1 MPVGGRTTH
10 SFPNGT
16 PLPIWLLTIGV
27 FVAVVFFMIFTDG
40 LAWWYRASAIGIPI
54 VAYSIAYSRLVL
66 RYEQTGRAVRLPRRP
81 SLIVRYPSG
90 LPRPMLVA
98 RSAFFVTVATM
109 FVFGLAPVPEMIAR
123 RGIIG
128 CVFALIAV
136 AILNLS
142 LERKYVER
150 GRAVEVDVNR
160 TGDSE

>member
-1 MPVGGRTTH
+1 
-10 SFPNGT
+10 
-16 PLPIWLLTIGV
+16 
-27 FVAVVFFMIFTDG
+27 
-40 LAWWYRASAIGIPI
+40 
-54 VAYSIAYSRLVL
+54 
-66 RYEQTGRAVRLPRRP
+66 
-81 SLIVRYPSG
+81 
-90 LPRPMLVA
+90 MLVA

-160 TGDSE
+160 TGNSE